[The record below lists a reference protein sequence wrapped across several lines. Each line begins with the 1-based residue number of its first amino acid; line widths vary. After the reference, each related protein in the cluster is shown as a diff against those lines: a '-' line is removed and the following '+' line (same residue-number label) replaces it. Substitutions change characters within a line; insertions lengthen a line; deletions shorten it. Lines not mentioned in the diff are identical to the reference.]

1 MGLSGVDGP
10 IFMICA
16 GLLLFVKVFL
26 AFVDDEAFVV
36 LAHLLAHH
44 VVDGGVD
51 AVHGGGSGLTLAAEF
66 DGVDAGAVQ
75 YLLQAFHTVQFAEA
89 CLYPVVRR
97 QFIDIG
103 CPLVVVAG
111 LLHDVYDL
119 SRGQLGIGLHPQGYD
134 A

>member
-10 IFMICA
+10 IIMICA

-66 DGVDAGAVQ
+66 DGVDAGAVP
-75 YLLQAFHTVQFAEA
+75 YLLQTCHTVYLAEA
-89 CLYPVVRR
+89 SLYLFARR
-97 QFIDIG
+97 N
-103 CPLVVVAG
+103 L
-111 LLHDVYDL
+111 
-119 SRGQLGIGLHPQGYD
+119 
-134 A
+134 